1 MANAVLGKL
10 EAGSLTDAELD
21 QLREFINANEGTN
34 LSLLLRSILL
44 ANEEGVGV
52 NVLADDAEVSPN
64 AAAKLLKMSRPH
76 LLTFMRDGDLPYHM
90 VGSHQRIKMSDLIE
104 FMRAR
109 EAGAKFVAEA
119 THRIDGTMPPADV
132 EANSVQELEDL

>member
-1 MANAVLGKL
+1 MTNAVIGKL
-10 EAGSLTDAELD
+10 EGGSLTDAELD
-21 QLREFINANEGTN
+21 QLRAFISANEGTN

-44 ANEEGVGV
+44 ASEEGIGV
-52 NVLADDAEVSPN
+52 NVLADDTEVSPN

-104 FMRAR
+104 FMQAR

-119 THRIDGTMPPADV
+119 MHVSGGAAPRADV
-132 EANSVQELEDL
+132 GANAVQELEDL